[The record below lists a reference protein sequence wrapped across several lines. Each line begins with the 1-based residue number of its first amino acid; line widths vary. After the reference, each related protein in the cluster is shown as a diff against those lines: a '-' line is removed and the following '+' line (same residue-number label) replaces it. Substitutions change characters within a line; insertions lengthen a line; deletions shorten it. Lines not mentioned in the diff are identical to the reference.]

1 MNDDTL
7 KWYAVHTK
15 SRFER
20 KVFDGLMG
28 KTLEAF
34 YPKIQTMS
42 RRKDRRMKIMVPML
56 PGYVFVRS
64 TLAPEEHLN
73 ILKTAGVVRLV
84 GFKGVP
90 VPAKEEEI
98 SSLMI
103 LDGTDRTVQN
113 RAFMKRGDRV
123 IIMEGP
129 LKGLIG
135 LYIEHK
141 GQAGKVV
148 VSIELLQRSLV
159 VDIEDWAL
167 EKLS

>member
-1 MNDDTL
+1 MNENVH
-7 KWYAVHTK
+7 KWYAIHTR
-15 SRFER
+15 SRFEK
-20 KVFDGLMG
+20 KVYDGLKG
-28 KTLEAF
+28 KTIEAF
-34 YPKIQTMS
+34 YPRIQTMS
-42 RRKDRRMKIMVPML
+42 RRKDRRVKIMIPML

-64 TLAPEEHLN
+64 ALDAEEHLK

-84 GFKGVP
+84 GFQGVP
-90 VPAKEEEI
+90 VPAREEEI

-113 RAFMKRGDRV
+113 RAFMNRGDRV

-129 LKGLIG
+129 LKGLVG
-135 LYIEHK
+135 LYLRHK

-148 VSIELLQRSLV
+148 VSIELLNRSLV

-167 EKLS
+167 EKIS